1 MSNHLDDI
9 IAKQH
14 GATNVLVVF
23 LDVIKYS
30 LRKSVMQQR
39 IINAFND
46 TLQQACDDI
55 SKKYA
60 LEAQKRT
67 INFATDI
74 IKIPTGDGAAI
85 VFPFEGLQDIHL
97 HFAISF
103 LKFVV
108 SSRQNVECPI
118 FLENGWCNC
127 HNFFDARIGISDGKG
142 IVFKDINKNYNIAGN
157 PVNFANRVMTLGD
170 RNQILLTVDAYR
182 NLIDMTED
190 TELESKFVDHGPV
203 EVKHDITLGIY
214 QYVGA
219 DDKFLNIE
227 TPLLVNMAQQ
237 IKKMKENPI
246 FRNIAMPNSQS
257 DLIQQTERMSKM
269 FRIMASSKGDL
280 SGLTQFIQMVT
291 SGNPEDMDSLEEFFT
306 TRSKLSEIT
315 EKLFRSPLNEEG

>member
-118 FLENGWCNC
+118 FL
-127 HNFFDARIGISDGKG
+127 
-142 IVFKDINKNYNIAGN
+142 
-157 PVNFANRVMTLGD
+157 
-170 RNQILLTVDAYR
+170 
-182 NLIDMTED
+182 
-190 TELESKFVDHGPV
+190 
-203 EVKHDITLGIY
+203 
-214 QYVGA
+214 
-219 DDKFLNIE
+219 
-227 TPLLVNMAQQ
+227 
-237 IKKMKENPI
+237 
-246 FRNIAMPNSQS
+246 
-257 DLIQQTERMSKM
+257 
-269 FRIMASSKGDL
+269 
-280 SGLTQFIQMVT
+280 
-291 SGNPEDMDSLEEFFT
+291 
-306 TRSKLSEIT
+306 
-315 EKLFRSPLNEEG
+315 